1 VGGIGCLP
9 RQEQGSPQENRVTK
23 ADPSQRG
30 FLSFS
35 AILTILIFASLIFAA
50 LKLVPP
56 YISNY
61 ELQDSIQNLAL
72 QASYS
77 PMSEAD
83 ILKAVVSK
91 ANGYGIDL
99 PAQQIKVQKGEGTV
113 AIAADYTV
121 PVDLFVRQVQLH
133 FEPSASNRQI
143 GR

>member
-1 VGGIGCLP
+1 M
-9 RQEQGSPQENRVTK
+9 TK
-23 ADPSQRG
+23 ADSSQRG

-35 AILTILIFASLIFAA
+35 AILTLLIFAGLVFAA

-77 PMSEAD
+77 PMSEEE

-91 ANGYGIDL
+91 ATGYGIDL
-99 PAQQIKVQKGEGTV
+99 PAQQIKVQKGQGTV
-113 AIAADYTV
+113 VIAAEYTV
-121 PVDLFVRQVQLH
+121 PVDLYVRQVQLH